1 MSDRPLITTP
11 PNDADKALHADIG
24 ALIKRHLTPDTPERV
39 LAIASQVV
47 GQVLAMQD
55 QRTMTTDQAFQI
67 ITANIEK
74 GNVAVVQ
81 GLLDAEGGT
90 A

>member
-1 MSDRPLITTP
+1 MSDRPMKTMP
-11 PNDADKALHADIG
+11 PNDADKALHSDIA

-74 GNVAVVQ
+74 GNA
-81 GLLDAEGGT
+81 GIIENISNTKGNA
-90 A
+90 